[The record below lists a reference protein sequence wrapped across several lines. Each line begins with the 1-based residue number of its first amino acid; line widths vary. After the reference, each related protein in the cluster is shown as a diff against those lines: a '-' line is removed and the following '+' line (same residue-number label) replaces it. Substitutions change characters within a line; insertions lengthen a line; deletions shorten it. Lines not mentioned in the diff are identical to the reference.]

1 MLLLVGGLI
10 ALFGISAAFSS
21 DTAYDDRVLAATFGG
36 GMGLFA
42 IALTLVAFGG
52 RDRRAWWVL
61 WILPVFFALHVV
73 LLGTWVPDAP
83 LCVLTLAALWVS
95 RSLGGERP

>member
-1 MLLLVGGLI
+1 MAEMSSSRGVRTAAQGMLLLVGGLI

-61 WILPVFFALHVV
+61 WILPCSSPS
-73 LLGTWVPDAP
+73 TWYCSARG
-83 LCVLTLAALWVS
+83 CLTRRCAC
-95 RSLGGERP
+95 